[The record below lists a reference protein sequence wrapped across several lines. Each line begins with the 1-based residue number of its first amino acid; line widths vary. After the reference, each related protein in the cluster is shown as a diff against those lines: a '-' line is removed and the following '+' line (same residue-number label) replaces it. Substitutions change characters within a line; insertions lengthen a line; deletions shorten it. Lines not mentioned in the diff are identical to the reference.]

1 MRKTDRGFTL
11 IELLMVVAIIGIIA
25 AVAIPGLL
33 RARMAG
39 NEASAIGSL
48 RAIIEGEASYH
59 SSCGGGGY
67 AIDLADLVKAP
78 SGSNQAF
85 LSPDLSSNGVVK
97 SGYIVTLQ
105 KDGAS
110 STMDIGSGAS
120 TCNASANTPASSY
133 YANAD
138 PLTPGGSGTR
148 FFATDV
154 RGTLFFSTTATVPNP
169 IPTAAL
175 SVVQ

>member
-1 MRKTDRGFTL
+1 MRKLESGFTL
-11 IELLMVVAIIGIIA
+11 IELLMVVSIIGILA

-48 RAIIEGEASYH
+48 RAIIEGEAAYH
-59 SSCGGGGY
+59 TTCGGGGY
-67 AIDLADLVKAP
+67 AIDLADLVKPPVA
-78 SGSNQAF
+78 SNQGF
-85 LSPDLSSNGVVK
+85 LSPDLSSNGVIK
-97 SGYIVTLQ
+97 SGYVVTLA
-105 KDGAS
+105 KDGAA
-110 STMDIGSGAS
+110 TTQDVGSAAA
-120 TCNASANTPASSY
+120 TCNGSAGTPASSY

-138 PLTPGGSGTR
+138 PVSPGSSGTR

-154 RGTLFFSTTATVPNP
+154 RGTLFFSTAATVPNP
-169 IPTAAL
+169 IPVAAL